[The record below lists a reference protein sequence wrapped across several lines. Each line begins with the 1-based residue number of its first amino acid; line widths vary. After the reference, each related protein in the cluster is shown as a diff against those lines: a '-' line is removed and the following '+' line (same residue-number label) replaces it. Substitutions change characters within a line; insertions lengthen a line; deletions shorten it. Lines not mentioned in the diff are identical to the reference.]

1 MFLYMCSG
9 NQKRVWGSSFS
20 YDGTIRVV
28 RILSS
33 LMSTKFKKLSCHV
46 IAARLSL
53 CLKWTRFIDV
63 SFYRG
68 EGVLEPRTGSSHPR
82 ITSVTFCGAST
93 QWLTP
98 GRVEERA
105 PVGKFPVGSVPW
117 HCPHKYR
124 KYLWCRHRAL
134 RSNCVACHHWSI
146 LLVLPTVKQLWHD
159 SPDVQVVESD
169 AAIGRLML

>member
-28 RILSS
+28 RILNS

-53 CLKWTRFIDV
+53 CLKWMRFIDV
-63 SFYRG
+63 SFHRG

-98 GRVEERA
+98 GRVEEYQFVHVVTTTCTCGKIPRR
-105 PVGKFPVGSVPW
+105 VGAM
-117 HCPHKYR
+117 
-124 KYLWCRHRAL
+124 AL
-134 RSNCVACHHWSI
+134 
-146 LLVLPTVKQLWHD
+146 P
-159 SPDVQVVESD
+159 P
-169 AAIGRLML
+169 